1 MRRLLPRRLSH
12 GEEATLVEHLG
23 ELRTRLL
30 VSLGAIALAFIV
42 TFAFHE
48 TLLDW
53 LTRPLP
59 DDKRLLTLGVTE
71 PFFTSMKVSLYGA
84 LALAFPVIVYQL
96 WSFLAPAFEERQQ
109 RVVSTFVAL
118 ASTLFAG
125 GIVFGYAI
133 VLPRAVAFLVTYDEQ
148 FYDVQIRAS
157 YYFSFVMLA
166 LLGMGVIFELPI
178 FILGLVRLQIV
189 TAERLRKNRR
199 LGIFLVVLVA
209 VLLPTVD
216 PVSLAFEAIPMVLL
230 FEFSIWLATVM
241 ERRWARAGL
250 LWTDRSPASASPE
263 P

>member
-96 WSFLAPAFEERQQ
+96 WSFLAPAFEERSQ
-109 RVVSTFVAL
+109 RVVSSFVVM
-118 ASTLFAG
+118 ASTLFAF
-125 GIVFGYAI
+125 GIAFGYAI
-133 VLPRAVAFLVTYDEQ
+133 VLPRAVTFLVTYDER